1 MPEYDRRKLSA
12 VVGFSPVVGASIAE
26 ETVLFTQ
33 GVAVDTFDGSDARD
47 VKRRLDESGEVEKKT
62 VRARRHLEVTL
73 VLGIPIDE
81 RLPESAIHL
90 VSSWA
95 DAGSDTGDG
104 RRRVCSQADH
114 RGDRGFDDAVER
126 TPPAGV
132 SGGDHVGGGIRQKDG
147 RAVRRQNSEGD
158 PRQVGCQRVRPDR
171 RSRVIPIVD
180 GMHVGAV
187 DLMDGSQIRRIH
199 AENLRHSGSVGRDV
213 VAVVGRAETAV
224 QRSVYAVRDAAP
236 ARKKAMR
243 NSGGV
248 GQIPGLKRRGSV
260 S

>member
-12 VVGFSPVVGASIAE
+12 VVGFSPMAGASIAE
-26 ETVLFTQ
+26 ETILFTQ

-47 VKRRLDESGEVEKKT
+47 AERRLDESGEIEKKT
-62 VRARRHLEVTL
+62 AWARRRLEVTL
-73 VLGIPIDE
+73 VLGIPVDE

-104 RRRVCSQADH
+104 RRWVCSQADH

-126 TPPAGV
+126 APPAGV
-132 SGGDHVGGGIRQKDG
+132 GGGDHAGGGIRQEDG

-158 PRQVGCQRVRPDR
+158 PRQVGRQRVRPDR
-171 RSRVIPIVD
+171 RSRVIPVVD
-180 GMHVGAV
+180 GAHVGTV

-199 AENLRHSGSVGRDV
+199 AENPRHPGSVGRDV
-213 VAVVGRAETAV
+213 VAVVRRTETAV

-236 ARKKAMR
+236 ARIEAVG
-243 NSGGV
+243 NSGGI